1 MATGRLKNHPPVYF
15 PSRPLLECQVR
26 RRTCEAANITTLEGH
41 DVVTLTSTA
50 MRDRVIGV
58 KVSARDGG
66 IEREL
71 KSDLVVDAMGRG
83 ARTPAF
89 LDSLGYGR
97 PAEDHVD
104 VRLVY
109 TSQVLRI
116 APGTVSE
123 TAVLVGPVAGRP
135 TGLAFFRNEHDTW
148 MLTLIG
154 MAGCAPPGER
164 AEMIQFAEGLIPT
177 HLIAALR
184 TAEPLTEVS
193 RYRYPASR
201 WRRHDKMR
209 RFPAG
214 LLAFGDAIC
223 SFNPIY
229 GQGMTVA
236 ALQAIALKRC
246 LRHGEDRL
254 AQRYFR
260 AASKPIKVAWQ
271 FAAGG
276 DLALP
281 EVEGPRPASIHI
293 TNWYVD
299 KLLAAAES
307 DAVVFKQLS
316 KVSAL
321 VDPPIR
327 LMRPAMMLRAVNAGR
342 QRERRTGNQ
351 SGSPTI

>member
-1 MATGRLKNHPPVYF
+1 
-15 PSRPLLECQVR
+15 VR
-26 RRTCEAANITTLEGH
+26 RRTREAANITILEGH
-41 DVVTLTSTA
+41 DVATLTSTPT
-50 MRDRVIGV
+50 RDRVTGA
-58 KVSARDGG
+58 KVSDRDGG
-66 IEREL
+66 TEQEL
-71 KSDLVVDAMGRG
+71 KSDLVVDAMGRA

-97 PAEDHVD
+97 PDEEQVD

-116 APGTVSE
+116 APGTLNE

-135 TGLAFFRNEHDTW
+135 TGLALFRNEHDNW
-148 MLTLIG
+148 MLTLLG
-154 MAGCAPPGER
+154 MAGHEPPAER
-164 AEMIQFAEGLIPT
+164 AAMIQFAEGLIPT
-177 HLIAALR
+177 HLVAALR
-184 TAEPLTEVS
+184 AAEPLTEVS
-193 RYRYPASR
+193 RYRYPASQ
-201 WRRHDKMR
+201 WRRYDKMR
-209 RFPAG
+209 RFPPG

-229 GQGMTVA
+229 GQEMTVA
-236 ALQAIALKRC
+236 ALQAVALKRC

-271 FAAGG
+271 FAVGG

-281 EVEGPRPASIHI
+281 EVEGPRPPSIRI

-299 KLLAAAES
+299 RLLAAAES
-307 DAVVFKQLS
+307 DAVVFERLS

-321 VDPPIR
+321 IDPPIR
-327 LMRPAMMLRAVNAGR
+327 LMRPAIMFRAVNVGR
-342 QRERRTGNQ
+342 QRQRHAGDQ
-351 SGSPTI
+351 PD

>member
-1 MATGRLKNHPPVYF
+1 M
-15 PSRPLLECQVR
+15 
-26 RRTCEAANITTLEGH
+26 
-41 DVVTLTSTA
+41 
-50 MRDRVIGV
+50 
-58 KVSARDGG
+58 
-66 IEREL
+66 
-71 KSDLVVDAMGRG
+71 
-83 ARTPAF
+83 
-89 LDSLGYGR
+89 
-97 PAEDHVD
+97 
-104 VRLVY
+104 
-109 TSQVLRI
+109 
-116 APGTVSE
+116 
-123 TAVLVGPVAGRP
+123 
-135 TGLAFFRNEHDTW
+135 AFFRNEHDTW

-201 WRRHDKMR
+201 WRRYDKMR

-246 LRHGEDRL
+246 LRHGQDRL